1 MLRTMQIYMNCVMF
15 LKELARES
23 STNAR
28 KYCRLSFCAVL
39 RFKVG
44 LLAPFSFPS
53 TSTSTAYDGKH
64 ECASQNHD
72 QAEANIGLLERETSR
87 PRSHEHFSNTEGDI
101 DFVFTHIA
109 MRRPSLNFTTPTPPT
124 PTPPHKPTPQH
135 LNAVRHTQTPRG
147 SPQCF
152 SFKHC
157 IKIKKNFPPGY
168 PMQMSISFRP
178 KSATKGS
185 S

>member
-101 DFVFTHIA
+101 DIVFTHIA
-109 MRRPSLNFTTPTPPT
+109 MRRPSEIENFKQKDVVCAFTCAKIHRDSVEAVHSHSFPTLRPY
-124 PTPPHKPTPQH
+124 
-135 LNAVRHTQTPRG
+135 
-147 SPQCF
+147 
-152 SFKHC
+152 C
-157 IKIKKNFPPGY
+157 I
-168 PMQMSISFRP
+168 RCR
-178 KSATKGS
+178 TV
-185 S
+185 

>member
-101 DFVFTHIA
+101 DIVFTHIA
-109 MRRPSLNFTTPTPPT
+109 MRRPSLNFTTPTPSEIENFKQKDVVCAFTCCKDPSG
-124 PTPPHKPTPQH
+124 Q
-135 LNAVRHTQTPRG
+135 RG
-147 SPQCF
+147 
-152 SFKHC
+152 
-157 IKIKKNFPPGY
+157 
-168 PMQMSISFRP
+168 
-178 KSATKGS
+178 GS
-185 S
+185 SLAQLSYNAPVLYQMPYRLTAFLR